1 MLEPTDME
9 PLLTLSV
16 KFGSVSVT
24 DHALAIGFSTPR
36 EGLTPQIMEDA
47 LIDRLIE
54 CRLACDPLGGEDA
67 AGQQTMGISEIVL
80 TAVCGSTSFRTSAKQ
95 YSGRLFFSSD
105 TDVVKLMRFIK
116 RKGTIFILN
125 ATPREQVGG

>member
-1 MLEPTDME
+1 MSEAPE
-9 PLLTLSV
+9 AKPLLTLPV

-54 CRLACDPLGGEDA
+54 CRLTCDLLAGGDA
-67 AGQQTMGISEIVL
+67 PGQQTMGISDVVL
-80 TAVCGSTSFRTSAKQ
+80 GAVCGSTSFRTSAKQ
-95 YSGRLFFSSD
+95 YSGRLIFSSD
-105 TDVVKLMRFIK
+105 CDALRLMRFIK
-116 RKGTIFILN
+116 QTGVITILT